1 MTIPAGVFFQIILMI
16 RFCRVK
22 GARKPYFCYRR
33 VVPGDCG
40 FEFGEN
46 TPRFGAL
53 FCVRYKNCRPVLRTP
68 IVSLPVRRGGI
79 VHAEKMTKEVGI

>member
-22 GARKPYFCYRR
+22 GARLPYFCYRR
-33 VVPGDCG
+33 VVPGACG

-46 TPRFGAL
+46 TPRIGAL
-53 FCVRYKNCRPVLRTP
+53 FPVRYKNCRPVLRTP